1 MDNFLREQVKLLKV
15 MQSISYKE
23 LASYLEIS
31 TGSFYNWVNG
41 YYSLG
46 NEKQSRLLD
55 IIQTIKE

>member
-1 MDNFLREQVKLLKV
+1 MDDFLREQVKLLKV

-55 IIQTIKE
+55 II